1 MHKHQTL
8 KMKKPII
15 RLTVTLIILAATV
28 NNLFAQLNPNN
39 TNLSGGTVNTIFTA
53 VPFLR
58 ITPDARSG
66 AMGDVGISLSP
77 DAYSIYWNTAK
88 LAFAENQAGAAL
100 TYTPWLRQLVND
112 IYLASLSGYYKI
124 DEDQAITT
132 SLRYFSLGQ
141 IQFTNQ
147 QGQFIQNF
155 NPREFAWNVGYA
167 RKLSDN
173 FSIGLNLAYIYS
185 NLAAGQ
191 MVNGVV
197 IKAGNAAAGDLSLA
211 YSKKVGKDNWNWG
224 LTIANIGSKIT
235 YTQSAETKDFLPTN
249 MGLGT
254 SYTFNFD
261 EYNKLTLVLEGNKL
275 LVPTPDSLGNF
286 RKKSVPEG
294 IFGSFGD
301 APDGGKEELR
311 EISISTGAEYWYK
324 NLLAIRAGY
333 FNESKFKGNRRYLT
347 AGLGIK
353 YHVFGL
359 NFSYLIPTS
368 NQRNPLDNTLRFSL
382 VFDFKDFKKTE

>member
-1 MHKHQTL
+1 MQKHP
-8 KMKKPII
+8 KFIMKRALI
-15 RLTVTLIILAATV
+15 RLTATLVLIAT
-28 NNLFAQLNPNN
+28 NISGLFAQLNPNS

-88 LAFAENQAGAAL
+88 LAFSENQAAAAI

-112 IYLASLSGYYKI
+112 IFLASLSGYYKL
-124 DEDQAITT
+124 DDDQALTA
-132 SLRYFSLGQ
+132 SLRYFSLGE
-141 IQFTNQ
+141 IAFTNQ

-155 NPREFAWNVGYA
+155 NPREYTLNVGYA
-167 RKLSDN
+167 RKLSDH
-173 FSIGLNLAYIYS
+173 FSMGLNLGYIYS

-191 MVNGVV
+191 MVNGTV
-197 IKAGNAAAGDLSLA
+197 IKAGNATSGDLSVA
-211 YSKKVGKDNWNWG
+211 YTKNVGKDTWNWG

-249 MGLGT
+249 LGLGT

-261 EYNKLTLVLEGNKL
+261 EYNKLTFVVECNKL
-275 LVPTPDSLGNF
+275 LVPTPDSTGSF

-294 IFGSFGD
+294 IFGSFND
-301 APDGGKEELR
+301 APGGMKEEFR
-311 EISISTGAEYWYK
+311 EINLCTGAEYWYK

-333 FNESKFKGNRRYLT
+333 FTESKFKGNRRYLT

-353 YHVFGL
+353 YNIFGL

>member
-1 MHKHQTL
+1 
-8 KMKKPII
+8 MKKNII
-15 RLTVTLIILAATV
+15 RLTLTLCLLAIFTSST
-28 NNLFAQLNPNN
+28 FAQLNPNN

-66 AMGDVGISLSP
+66 ALGDAGISLSP

-88 LAFAENQAGAAL
+88 LAFSENKAGAAI

-112 IYLASLSGYYKI
+112 IYLASLTGYYKI

-132 SLRYFSLGQ
+132 QLRYFSLGQ

-167 RKLSDN
+167 RKLSDH
-173 FSIGLNLAYIYS
+173 FSMGLNLAYIYS

-197 IKAGNAAAGDLSLA
+197 IKAGNAVAGDLSMA
-211 YSKKVGKDNWNWG
+211 YTKDFGKNKWNWG

-249 MGLGT
+249 LGLGT
-254 SYTFNFD
+254 SYTFTFD
-261 EYNKLTLVLEGNKL
+261 EYNKLTLIAEANKL
-275 LVPTPDSLGNF
+275 LVPTPDSLGTF

-294 IFGSFGD
+294 IFGSFND

-333 FNESKFKGNRRYLT
+333 FNESRFKGNRRYLT

-353 YHVFGL
+353 YNVFGL

>member
-1 MHKHQTL
+1 
-8 KMKKPII
+8 MKKPFI
-15 RLTVTLIILAATV
+15 RLSATLLLIAVTV

-66 AMGDVGISLSP
+66 AMGDAGISLSP

-112 IYLASLSGYYKI
+112 IYLASLTGYYKI

-353 YHVFGL
+353 YNVFGL